1 MHVTTIAAQICVIP
15 PQLAMFFGHTCL
27 VAFAPLLTQFMT
39 ILIPFARV
47 AVRLAMVLTEIAP
60 VVVQVLF
67 VPAYVGVRR
76 RRILIGG
83 IYGRHRGQR
92 EDSTENYQTR
102 FTHETFSPD
111 DWLLMDENI
120 FGFRFFPM
128 KVRFFTIGLPSNP
141 PTM

>member
-1 MHVTTIAAQICVIP
+1 MHVTAVAPQRGIVPA
-15 PQLAMFFGHTCL
+15 QLAMFFGHSRL
-27 VAFAPLLTQFMT
+27 VAFLLRLMQFMT

-47 AVRLAMVLTEIAP
+47 AVRLAMVLTKIAP

-83 IYGRHRGQR
+83 IYGWQRGQR

-120 FGFRFFPM
+120 FGFRLFPM
-128 KVRFFTIGLPSNP
+128 KVRFFTNGLPSNP
-141 PTM
+141 PTL